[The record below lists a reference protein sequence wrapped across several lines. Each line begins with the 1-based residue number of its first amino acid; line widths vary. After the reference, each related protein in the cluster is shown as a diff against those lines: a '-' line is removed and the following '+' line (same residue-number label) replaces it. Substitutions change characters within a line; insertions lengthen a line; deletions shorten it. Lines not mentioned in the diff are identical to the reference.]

1 MAFHQ
6 GKLLDGSEGKE
17 RSEIPASMS
26 AAAGIAI
33 GPIQAN
39 RQFSMVRTEKGKRK
53 QDQKYL
59 DATDSKPG
67 VRISRANDK

>member
-1 MAFHQ
+1 
-6 GKLLDGSEGKE
+6 
-17 RSEIPASMS
+17 MS